1 MAAKRAAPEKKKAKE
16 SAPDSTAAATPAAA
30 NYVVFARRF
39 RPRSFSDVV
48 GQAAATGALRQ
59 ALSSG
64 RIAQAYLFCGPR
76 GVGKTSL
83 ARIVAKALNC
93 LNGKGVG
100 GVAEEP
106 CNECDACTA
115 IHEGRSLDV
124 IEMDAATNRGIEEVR
139 SLRENVSIAPAQLR
153 YKVYIIDEV
162 HMLTREA
169 WNAFLKTLEEPPPHV
184 KFIFAT
190 TDPNNVPETILSRC
204 QRFDLRRIGPA
215 DIVMRLKQICVMEK
229 ITCDEAALSRIAS
242 LARGGLRDA
251 EGLLD
256 QAVNLS
262 QGNVTDA
269 IVRELSGAA
278 PDEVVSE
285 MLMGCAAGKTADVLA
300 KAHQTLEAGA
310 DPEDLLTALSERLRG
325 ALLCQVCGENTPLLE
340 GQAHL
345 KTAYAELSKA
355 LSADQIMMLV
365 QLFTAARRQMRDAA
379 QTRLPLEMALIRAC
393 RASDLVELGKLVGA
407 LESSGGGAAMR
418 PQPAAHPP
426 NREGFRPN
434 SPGRPAGTVESR
446 PAASEKPQSGE
457 QKPATAIPV
466 QAPAAKQQ
474 LGVSG
479 LDADVWAK
487 VVGAVAREKGGGL
500 LVSALSHAQ
509 AARFDSAASAL
520 TLGFAA
526 SQLFYRDQLE
536 KPQNQT
542 MLLAA
547 LKGVLARDVTLVLE
561 RVTGAAV
568 APRPA
573 IQATRPQAAIPAAA
587 SRAAD
592 EAEIDES
599 SAEETEVEFDGVGEL
614 PLPAAP
620 VAEAARSVAKAE
632 DVDGEDAPPGAPVV
646 AMPKVRPPV
655 LDPRDRQ
662 AFEAHP
668 LVQTVLRGVGGR
680 VVNVIRK

>member
-1 MAAKRAAPEKKKAKE
+1 
-16 SAPDSTAAATPAAA
+16 
-30 NYVVFARRF
+30 
-39 RPRSFSDVV
+39 
-48 GQAAATGALRQ
+48 
-59 ALSSG
+59 
-64 RIAQAYLFCGPR
+64 
-76 GVGKTSL
+76 
-83 ARIVAKALNC
+83 
-93 LNGKGVG
+93 
-100 GVAEEP
+100 
-106 CNECDACTA
+106 
-115 IHEGRSLDV
+115 
-124 IEMDAATNRGIEEVR
+124 
-139 SLRENVSIAPAQLR
+139 
-153 YKVYIIDEV
+153 
-162 HMLTREA
+162 
-169 WNAFLKTLEEPPPHV
+169 
-184 KFIFAT
+184 
-190 TDPNNVPETILSRC
+190 
-204 QRFDLRRIGPA
+204 
-215 DIVMRLKQICVMEK
+215 MEK

-278 PDEVVSE
+278 PDEVISE

-393 RASDLVELGKLVGA
+393 RAGDLVELGKLVGA
-407 LESSGGGAAMR
+407 LESAGGPAAVR
-418 PQPAAHPP
+418 PQPAPHPP

-446 PAASEKPQSGE
+446 PAAPERPQTGE
-457 QKPATAIPV
+457 QKPALAVPV
-466 QAPAAKQQ
+466 QAPAARPQ

-479 LDADVWAK
+479 LDAEVWAK

-509 AARFDSAASAL
+509 AARFDDAASAL

-542 MLLAA
+542 MLLAV

-561 RVTGAAV
+561 RVAA
-568 APRPA
+568 
-573 IQATRPQAAIPAAA
+573 TAAA
-587 SRAAD
+587 SRPAAPVPRPPSGSAAVTPSRAVD
-592 EAEIDES
+592 EAEIEES

-620 VAEAARSVAKAE
+620 APEVARPAAKAD
-632 DVDGEDAPPGAPVV
+632 DVDGEDAPPRAPVV
-646 AMPKVRPPV
+646 AVPKVRQPA

-668 LVQTVLRGVGGR
+668 LVQTVLREVGGR